1 MRVGLTVASFA
12 LAAACLVTPAEAIES
27 AADLRGACAAEDE
40 ATRNLCYG
48 YIMGAGQL
56 YVQLRRAEVID
67 QIACAEPVPT
77 LEAIRASVV
86 EWMEA
91 HPEHASETA
100 IDGLMRA
107 AAAIWPCE

>member
-1 MRVGLTVASFA
+1 MRFGLTAAIFV
-12 LAAACLVTPAEAIES
+12 LATACLATPVAAIES
-27 AADLRGACAAEDE
+27 TADLRGACAAEDE

-48 YIMGAGQL
+48 YFLGAGQL
-56 YVQLRRAEVID
+56 YVQLRRAEAID

-77 LEAIRASVV
+77 LEAIRVSVV
-86 EWMEA
+86 EWMDA